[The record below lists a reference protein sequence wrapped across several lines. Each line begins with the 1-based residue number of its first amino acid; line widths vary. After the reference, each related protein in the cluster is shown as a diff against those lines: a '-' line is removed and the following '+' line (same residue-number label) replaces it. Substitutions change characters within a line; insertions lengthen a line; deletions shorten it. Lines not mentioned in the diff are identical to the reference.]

1 LFVLTDTRGSEHPS
15 RTAFVFY
22 YMSAWSLP
30 LALINRLM
38 DRDVLYVHARG
49 LVRKAWLRELLNTAN
64 IRLFDF
70 RCYPEIDWA
79 RRVQLPGELADRIM
93 GAMPDTVTA
102 GLLAIFH
109 DDCVSPERVT
119 LKKLRICL
127 FQEFVDRVQA
137 TADIETISRLL
148 RGNYREVLALYPT
161 HVGLFTA
168 LQNELSFQQSFFSV
182 VQVLSESLHFVSG
195 TATAAFRALVRR
207 ARLSKSAE
215 VADIA
220 GPRMKSDLRPGVV
233 YFPHQGMM
241 YGNLFRKDYLY
252 EACSNSPLHPRHV
265 LHVEEAPSASIVDQY
280 RRAEVPWRI
289 ISPTAN
295 HLRSAARFFIRCSA
309 LRELGELRWPFFL
322 LLLTAGFD
330 VFRRYRAY
338 VQAAD
343 FPPGSVAVIG
353 YDYLFPRPLAL
364 ALQACGLQLVAAQ
377 ERMLTAYFKDFNI
390 IVDRYLVGGP
400 AVAKQI
406 ADNPFCAVSQID
418 CTGLWR
424 SDFLSGPKRPKRDRT
439 FVLVLDY
446 HSPRN
451 WWEDIYPLTSR
462 TANKAFY
469 LDIIRLAIDRPDVDF
484 LVRGKNID
492 WLDDPFFA
500 DVAAMI
506 DFVPNLDIDR
516 TYSELNR
523 SYNLAAEADCV
534 VAKHTSLGDECLAVG
549 KPVIFHDWSKNSVGY
564 AKSFNAYAELPV
576 FACNYGSL
584 LDLLDR
590 ALVPLQQKVID
601 PRLSDIETVFVRP
614 APGYSVQEQA
624 RAAIKECLAPTRA
637 AVPIARVATGGV

>member
-1 LFVLTDTRGSEHPS
+1 MRSSKHRP
-15 RTAFVFY
+15 RTAFVIY

-38 DRDVLYVHARG
+38 GRDVLYVHARG
-49 LVRKAWLRELLNTAN
+49 LIRKTWLRDLLNAAN
-64 IRLFDF
+64 VRLFNF
-70 RCYPEIDWA
+70 MYYPEIDWA
-79 RRVQLPGELADRIM
+79 RRVQLAGELAGCIM
-93 GAMPDTVTA
+93 DAMPDTVTA
-102 GLLAIFH
+102 GLLAIFQ

-148 RGNYREVLALYPT
+148 RGNYRGVLACYPT

-168 LQNELSFQQSFFSV
+168 LQNELSFQQSFFSFLH
-182 VQVLSESLHFVSG
+182 VLSPGLNLVSG
-195 TATAAFRALVRR
+195 ATTAAFRALTRI

-215 VADIA
+215 VA
-220 GPRMKSDLRPGVV
+220 GLSGRRMESDLRPGVV
-233 YFPHQGMM
+233 YFPHQGMI

-252 EACSNSPLHPRHV
+252 ETCSDSPLHPCHV
-265 LHVEEAPSASIVDQY
+265 LHVELEAPSDSIVDQY
-280 RRAEVPWRI
+280 KRAEVPWRVM
-289 ISPTAN
+289 SLTGN
-295 HLRSAARFFIRCSA
+295 HLRSAAQFFARCGT
-309 LRELGELRWPFFL
+309 LREIRELRWPFL
-322 LLLTAGFD
+322 LLLLATGFD

-343 FPPGSVAVIG
+343 FRPGSVAVIG

-377 ERMLTAYFKDFNI
+377 ERMLTAYFRNFNI
-390 IVDRYLVGGP
+390 VVDRYLVAGP

-406 ADNPFCAVSQID
+406 AENRFCAVSQID
-418 CTGLWR
+418 CIGLWR
-424 SDFLSGPKRPKRDRT
+424 SDLLNKRRIRDRT

-446 HSPRN
+446 HSSRN

-462 TANKAFY
+462 AANKAFY
-469 LDIIRLAIDRPDVDF
+469 LDIIRLALDRPDVDF

-492 WLDDPFFA
+492 WLDDPFFT

-506 DFVPNLDIDR
+506 DLVPNLDVDR
-516 TYSELNR
+516 IYSELNR
-523 SYNLAAEADCV
+523 SYNLAAEADCI
-534 VAKHTSLGDECLAVG
+534 VAKQTSLGDECLAVG
-549 KPVIFHDWSKNSVGY
+549 KPVVFHDWSKNSVGY
-564 AKSFNAYAELPV
+564 AKSFNAYAGLPV

-590 ALVPLQQKVID
+590 ALVPRQQKVID

-624 RAAIKECLAPTRA
+624 RAAIKECLAPTLA

>member
-1 LFVLTDTRGSEHPS
+1 VLTDTRGSENLS
-15 RTAFVFY
+15 QTVFVFY

-70 RCYPEIDWA
+70 MCYPEIDWA
-79 RRVQLPGELADRIM
+79 RRVQLAGELAGRIM
-93 GAMPDTVTA
+93 VAMPDSATA
-102 GLLAIFH
+102 GLLAIFQ
-109 DDCVSPERVT
+109 DGCVSPERVT

-148 RGNYREVLALYPT
+148 RGDYREVLAHYPA

-168 LQNELSFQQSFFSV
+168 LQKDLSFQQSFFSV
-182 VQVLSESLHFVSG
+182 VQVLSQGLHFVFG
-195 TATAAFRALVRR
+195 TATAALRALVRR

-215 VADIA
+215 VGIAD
-220 GPRMKSDLRPGVV
+220 PKMESDLRPGVI

-252 EACSNSPLHPRHV
+252 ETCSDSPLHPRRV
-265 LHVEEAPSASIVDQY
+265 LHVEEAPSDSIIDQY
-280 RRAEVPWRI
+280 KRAEVPWRVM
-289 ISPTAN
+289 SLTAN
-295 HLRSAARFFIRCSA
+295 RLRSAARFFVRCST
-309 LRELGELRWPFFL
+309 LRELRGLRWPFLL

-343 FPPGSVAVIG
+343 FLPGSVAVIG

-377 ERMLTAYFKDFNI
+377 ERMLTTYFRHFNI

-406 ADNPFCAVSQID
+406 AENPFCAVSQID

-424 SDFLSGPKRPKRDRT
+424 SDLLSDPKRPKRDRP

-446 HSPRN
+446 HSSRN
-451 WWEDIYPLTSR
+451 WWEDIYPLTCR
-462 TANKAFY
+462 AANRAFY
-469 LDIIRLAIDRPDVDF
+469 LDIIRLALDRPDVDF
-484 LVRGKNID
+484 LLRGKNID

-506 DFVPNLDIDR
+506 DLVPNLDVDR
-516 TYSELNR
+516 IYFELNR
-523 SYNLAAEADCV
+523 SYSLAAEADCI

-549 KPVIFHDWSKNSVGY
+549 KPVVFHDWSKNSVGY
-564 AKSFNAYAELPV
+564 AKSFNAYAGLSV

-590 ALVPLQQKVID
+590 ALASQRQKVID
-601 PRLSDIETVFVRP
+601 PRLSGIETVFVRP
-614 APGYSVQEQA
+614 PPGYSVREQA
-624 RAAIKECLAPTRA
+624 RAAIKECLAPPRT